1 MKEVGDDG
9 RPIMHVDLRIESARI
24 GIANARSRHA
34 SPSFLMSSSV
44 ISAAD
49 VVRSNDVQM
58 ENSKLLATAM
68 HILLLISHMLQLP

>member
-9 RPIMHVDLRIESARI
+9 KQILHLNLRFESVRV
-24 GIANARSRHA
+24 GIAVARSRHA

-49 VVRSNDVQM
+49 DVRSNAVQM
-58 ENSKLLATAM
+58 ENSKVLATAM
-68 HILLLISHMLQLP
+68 HTLLRISHMLQLP